1 MSVQGFIM
9 SLMHGAR
16 GKEAAKALILP
27 DFFGATGAAIVP
39 TVEMTASGA
48 PPLFLANSVGKPLK
62 AWEVNVSPYQDLHG
76 YANPWPAGGGKNKC
90 GIDTISGIKWAIS
103 YPALL
108 PYLNSLPAGTYTLS
122 FTLRI
127 DAVEQETNWQY
138 GVYLGVGSASK
149 SNWQTVSDA
158 PVVGNTYPYAF
169 SFTID
174 SEQAGLFDTV
184 YLYGCGNNQVSAV
197 GTATLL
203 DIQLESGS
211 SATSFAPYENIC
223 PINGTNAVTLW
234 TTAHADKWGRL
245 KDIISTGRAAE
256 VYPVGYEF
264 SDEYI
269 YENGKSCDA
278 PWRVLHHR
286 DNGDVVLQ
294 WVYATPRSVIFDE
307 REALYYAPAGG
318 LPAGTYHIGI
328 GTNSGSWRT
337 EDHIQFTL
345 TENMDAGDQLYV
357 DAKSDDPTSGVNWYV
372 YAYGS
377 TVVKQSGT
385 TGNGTDG
392 TYLGTT
398 STENMWYTN
407 GNINSIPRATT
418 GYNRWS
424 QSEVRQWLNSDA
436 DAGEW
441 WTPQNPWD
449 RPSERVAQF
458 AGFLAGVDAN
468 LKELLST
475 VAVVTIVNDKEDAAE
490 RTEITYDRV
499 FLPSMQEIYAVPIY
513 SNYDEGG
520 DWDYYKNLAKEAG
533 LSGRFNQGVEHAILI
548 KCNAYNTSAHAKW
561 GLRSCTS
568 SVHSNMTVNGL
579 GRVASVYTVGEFQC
593 SPAIIITKSAKPSA
607 RVKDVALPQVV
618 YSDTVGSDG
627 IDIKSRCVTLTGNET
642 VVQNNARQFSIQNVI
657 SDNYDYTAGGLC
669 THFTPSIKP
678 LTTNDVDNAIIGRD
692 KDLYIRADQ
701 FADAA
706 ALKAFLAAQ
715 YAAGTPVQYVGTL
728 TARSTAIPLTTTAT
742 STFSGNSGVLATAH
756 DGAIVGMEVA
766 YIKSKQS
773 SVLYEAYN
781 LAFDG
786 TNYIDTGVYLFDDDV
801 KTRDFEFVAE
811 GIVGETANN
820 ESLIGCK
827 HDKWRNGFVLRTRDN
842 SSVQFPGTVFMKPNI
857 MGTMIIKRINGHIT
871 LSGTNLTNPNVPFND
886 DGGHHWPLT
895 LGCAIDD
902 DGNPY
907 RFAKGTIEHVV
918 VRWL

>member
-1 MSVQGFIM
+1 MLRTVLPHNGNWSTLKNLMFLRYMRTGEDGEKQTVSGSV
-9 SLMHGAR
+9 
-16 GKEAAKALILP
+16 
-27 DFFGATGAAIVP
+27 
-39 TVEMTASGA
+39 
-48 PPLFLANSVGKPLK
+48 PLFLRDSLGNALKDWKADVKPT
-62 AWEVNVSPYQDLHG
+62 QDYNG
-76 YANPWPAGGGKNKC
+76 YDTPWPAGGGTNKLPIKAEYIEI
-90 GIDTISGIKWAIS
+90 GKYINNAGSVMSNVNDFYVNYYIPVEPSTEYSVTITTPINCCSIMEYDANKEFITRN
-103 YPALL
+103 L
-108 PYLNSLPAGTYTLS
+108 
-122 FTLRI
+122 FTC
-127 DAVEQETNWQY
+127 T
-138 GVYLGVGSASK
+138 GSAEFVTETQVFTTHSDTRFVLFGANLDDTAVDLEK
-149 SNWQTVSDA
+149 VLSYQYQLQTGTFSN
-158 PVVGNTYPYAF
+158 
-169 SFTID
+169 FT
-174 SEQAGLFDTV
+174 
-184 YLYGCGNNQVSAV
+184 
-197 GTATLL
+197 
-203 DIQLESGS
+203 
-211 SATSFAPYENIC
+211 PYENIC

-294 WVYATPRSVIFDE
+294 WVDATPRSVIFDE

-357 DAKSDDPTSGVNWYV
+357 DAKSDDPTNGVNWYV

-449 RPSERVAQF
+449 RPSERVSQF

-475 VAVVTIVNDKEDAAE
+475 VAVVTTVNDKEDTAE

-533 LSGRFNQGVEHAILI
+533 LSGRFNQGVEYTILI

-568 SVHSNMTVNGL
+568 SVHSNMIVNNL
-579 GRVASVYTVGEFQC
+579 GRVVSTYTVGEFQC

-607 RVKDVALPQVV
+607 HVKDIALPQVV

-642 VVQNNARQFSIQNVI
+642 VVQDNAHRFSIQNVI
-657 SDNYDYTAGGLC
+657 SDNYDYTVGGLC

-728 TARSTAIPLTTTAT
+728 TAQSTAIPLTTTAI

-756 DGAIVGMEVA
+756 DGAVVGMEVA
-766 YIKSKQS
+766 YIKSKQP

-781 LAFDG
+781 LTFDG

-871 LSGTNLTNPNVPFND
+871 LSGTNITNPNVPFND

-895 LGCAIDD
+895 LGCATDD

-907 RFAKGTIEHVV
+907 RFAKGTIEHVM